1 MNKKYNLRI
10 QEVLEVLDKEDK
22 EEKEYKEDKAE
33 QWVFLFYKLEL
44 AVYMIL
50 HK

>member
-10 QEVLEVLDKEDK
+10 QEVLEVLDKE
-22 EEKEYKEDKAE
+22 EKEYKEDKVE

-44 AVYMIL
+44 EVYMIL